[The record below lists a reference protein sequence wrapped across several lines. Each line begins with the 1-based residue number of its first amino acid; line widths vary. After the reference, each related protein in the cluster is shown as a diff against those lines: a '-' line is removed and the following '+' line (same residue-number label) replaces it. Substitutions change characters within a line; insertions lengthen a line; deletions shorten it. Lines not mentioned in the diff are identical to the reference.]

1 MSDIGNDADD
11 AILERLH
18 EAASGDAAVRQL
30 RRRYDLLRED
40 YERLLDRLG
49 ELEDRLNE
57 AADRAAP
64 PAPPPPPPPPP
75 PRPPAPPRRPPA
87 PPPAQQTPPP
97 PPRPANPHPPPPA
110 PPDRAAQPPA
120 PTTPFAST
128 LADAI
133 AAPLIRLRDD
143 YLAAVASIQS
153 VVTGLEGLA
162 SGFKGQHTSAGRS
175 AGEAAAATTPPER
188 TANHARPAKIHLD
201 VKGSGFGELLDFQER
216 LSQLG
221 GVARVS
227 INAIDNERATLVVEL
242 DAPSH

>member
-1 MSDIGNDADD
+1 VSDIGNDADD
-11 AILERLH
+11 AILERLQ

-30 RRRYDLLRED
+30 RRRYDLLRQD

-57 AADRAAP
+57 AADRASHE
-64 PAPPPPPPPPP
+64 
-75 PRPPAPPRRPPA
+75 
-87 PPPAQQTPPP
+87 PPPA
-97 PPRPANPHPPPPA
+97 
-110 PPDRAAQPPA
+110 
-120 PTTPFAST
+120 TPFAST

-162 SGFKGQHTSAGRS
+162 SGFKGQH
-175 AGEAAAATTPPER
+175 AATGRTTTEPAPPVLPDER
-188 TANHARPAKIHLD
+188 PANHSRPTKIHLD

-242 DAPSH
+242 ATPPH

>member
-1 MSDIGNDADD
+1 M
-11 AILERLH
+11 
-18 EAASGDAAVRQL
+18 
-30 RRRYDLLRED
+30 
-40 YERLLDRLG
+40 
-49 ELEDRLNE
+49 
-57 AADRAAP
+57 
-64 PAPPPPPPPPP
+64 
-75 PRPPAPPRRPPA
+75 
-87 PPPAQQTPPP
+87 
-97 PPRPANPHPPPPA
+97 
-110 PPDRAAQPPA
+110 
-120 PTTPFAST
+120 
-128 LADAI
+128 
-133 AAPLIRLRDD
+133 IRLRDD